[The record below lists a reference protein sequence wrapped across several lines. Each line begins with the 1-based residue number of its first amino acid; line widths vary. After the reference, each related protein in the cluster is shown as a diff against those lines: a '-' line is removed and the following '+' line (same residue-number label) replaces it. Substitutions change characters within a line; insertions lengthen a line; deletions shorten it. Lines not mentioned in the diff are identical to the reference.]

1 MQPKPQRVEKKHSSK
16 GTVNHFS
23 ICDIHQSA
31 VIIHSYL
38 LPLIRSSFPQISRDE
53 NYHVLFPGSWETASQ
68 NRRYGIRGQ
77 NETTADNPLVP
88 SRQRSPKNAVPHQRQ
103 QKVRTASYS
112 LSTKHLHLPYI
123 YIYIYIFPIQIVSDN
138 HKSSNTSHHFFP
150 IRLGQWLGELLL
162 TSEHFQVDFP
172 IFPRERRNQ
181 ERNAKKWIRRFY
193 ENIVI
198 LDAFWIYQTAPAF
211 ANLSNQFTADELKR
225 ANSHV

>member
-123 YIYIYIFPIQIVSDN
+123 YIPNSNCFRQPQIQQHI
-138 HKSSNTSHHFFP
+138 TSFFP
-150 IRLGQWLGELLL
+150 HQTWTMARRAAADIRTLSGGFSNLSTGTKKPRKKCKKMDSTLLRKYCNL
-162 TSEHFQVDFP
+162 
-172 IFPRERRNQ
+172 
-181 ERNAKKWIRRFY
+181 RRF
-193 ENIVI
+193 
-198 LDAFWIYQTAPAF
+198 LDIPDRARFCKLIKSIYGWRT
-211 ANLSNQFTADELKR
+211 EKGK
-225 ANSHV
+225 